1 MRYKA
6 QVFNPEHQRLIEVGQ
21 AGPGQRF
28 LPRRDSFLTPAEHA
42 VDHHR
47 VDFLQRSVRIAMTVL
62 ERDARLLLLGMLAE
76 IEQFAEIPDE
86 VFGTGHSFLVGMCRF
101 GVPFSP
107 SAWVGKPLP
116 SARRMSFSRA
126 ARRLA
131 SNGQVI
137 RVTDRSRDRV
147 RYLVPTPEGLERALQ
162 FAGVQADRQAVQEGL
177 QRTRWG
183 RPLAK
188 HLGGK

>member
-1 MRYKA
+1 MANGSFPAKR
-6 QVFNPEHQRLIEVGQ
+6 VFLMPVERVEGWDKVG
-21 AGPGQRF
+21 
-28 LPRRDSFLTPAEHA
+28 
-42 VDHHR
+42 
-47 VDFLQRSVRIAMTVL
+47 FLQRSVRSAMTAL
-62 ERDARLLLLGMLAE
+62 ERDARLLLLGILAE
-76 IEQFAEIPDE
+76 IEQFAEISDE

-101 GVPFSP
+101 GVPFAP
-107 SAWVGKPLP
+107 AAWVGKPLT

-137 RVTDRSRDRV
+137 RVTDRSRDHV
-147 RYLVPTPEGLERALQ
+147 RYLVPTPSGLERAFQ
-162 FAGVQADRQAVQEGL
+162 FAGHQADRQAVQEGL

-188 HLGGK
+188 HLGGQA

>member
-1 MRYKA
+1 
-6 QVFNPEHQRLIEVGQ
+6 
-21 AGPGQRF
+21 
-28 LPRRDSFLTPAEHA
+28 
-42 VDHHR
+42 
-47 VDFLQRSVRIAMTVL
+47 MTAL
-62 ERDARLLLLGMLAE
+62 ERDYRLLLLGILAE

-101 GVPFSP
+101 GVPFTP
-107 SAWVGKPLP
+107 AVWVGKPLP

-147 RYLVPTPEGLERALQ
+147 RYLVPTPAGLGRALQ
-162 FAGVQADRQAVQEGL
+162 LAGMQADRQAVQEGL
-177 QRTRWG
+177 NRTRWG
-183 RPLAK
+183 HSLAK
-188 HLGGK
+188 HLGGKP